1 MTRRKWLALAVAAP
15 GIWAGSRLSTFAQ
28 GLDRFG
34 VPAVPCKDDTPTP
47 IAEDKATFKSGSPA
61 RSALA
66 SGLPGRK
73 LALTGVVAG
82 TVCGPIKGATV
93 DIWQADAAGAY
104 DMKGFALRGHQI
116 TDALG
121 VYRFETVVPGAYA
134 GRAPH
139 LNVRIHAAGKPGI
152 VTQVFFPDHPANARD
167 PFFKPEL
174 LLKVAQQTPERIQA
188 TFNFILD
195 A

>member
-1 MTRRKWLALAVAAP
+1 MTRRDLLALVAAAP
-15 GIWAGSRLSTFAQ
+15 AAWLGGRARLGAQ
-28 GLDRFG
+28 GLDRFAL
-34 VPAVPCKDDTPTP
+34 PSAPCKGDPPTP
-47 IAEDKATFKSGSPA
+47 PAEDKATFRPGSPA

-66 SGLPGRK
+66 SGVPGRT
-73 LALTGVVAG
+73 LVLSGVVAG
-82 TVCGPIKGATV
+82 TICGPVKGATV
-93 DIWQADAAGAY
+93 DVWQADAAGAY
-104 DMKGFALRGHQI
+104 DMRGFTLRGHQI

-121 VYRFETVVPGAYA
+121 VYRFETIVPGGYA

-139 LNVRIHAAGKPGI
+139 LNVRIQVAGKPGI
-152 VTQVFFPDHPANARD
+152 VTQVFLPDHPANARD

-174 LLKVAQQTPERIQA
+174 LLKVAHQTPERIQA